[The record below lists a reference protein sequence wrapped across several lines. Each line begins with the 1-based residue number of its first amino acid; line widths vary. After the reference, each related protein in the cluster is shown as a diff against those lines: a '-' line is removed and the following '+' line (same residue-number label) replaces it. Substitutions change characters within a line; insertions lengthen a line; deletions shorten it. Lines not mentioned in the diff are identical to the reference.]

1 MSRPAGR
8 QGPAGEREGALMAT
22 DRHAP
27 SDGDRWQRA
36 WSHREQLLKVARR
49 RSMSV
54 EDAED
59 AVHEAMLR
67 AAEQP
72 HLDDERL
79 GAWLTTVT
87 MRLCVDRHRQ
97 VHREA
102 DPGRAAALV
111 PPGPAPVDELVC
123 DRAEAKWLAVRSGE
137 LPARQAEA
145 LWLKSEDLDVGQVA
159 RKMGLSYRTVES
171 LLARARRTL
180 RNSLAATLALAL
192 WLCGRGRP
200 RGTQVVAAAS
210 TAATLAVAGFVLPY
224 AHDWDPPASA
234 PGTSGAADIRTGDG
248 AHPPSVS
255 PGDSAAWE
263 RRPASPGT
271 PGAAPSSSP
280 LLPDPALPSL
290 PALPPLP
297 DASVPPVPEVP
308 EVPEVP
314 KVPDV
319 PEVPKVAIP
328 SVPALP
334 SENVTTLD
342 TPKAPP
348 APSIPPAPATAP
360 GAPAPPPSPSPSL
373 PAGAPGPRET
383 SAGLPAAGR

>member
-1 MSRPAGR
+1 
-8 QGPAGEREGALMAT
+8 MAT
-22 DRHAP
+22 DMHAP
-27 SDGDRWQRA
+27 SDDERWQRA

-49 RSMSV
+49 RSLSP

-102 DPGRAAALV
+102 EVRRSPRLHA
-111 PPGPAPVDELVC
+111 PGPAPVDELVC

-159 RKMGLSYRTVES
+159 HKMGLSYRTVES

-180 RNSLAATLALAL
+180 RDSLAATLALAL

-200 RGTQVVAAAS
+200 RGVGNAHMVAAAS
-210 TAATLAVAGFVLPY
+210 TAATLAVAGFVAPH
-224 AHDWDPPASA
+224 AHEWSQDRPASSPA
-234 PGTSGAADIRTGDG
+234 TSGAADARPGDG
-248 AHPPSVS
+248 ARSPSPRVFGR
-255 PGDSAAWE
+255 PREQAPRE
-263 RRPASPGT
+263 RRGTPAPGGTPAAASPL
-271 PGAAPSSSP
+271 PGLPRPPAA
-280 LLPDPALPSL
+280 D
-290 PALPPLP
+290 
-297 DASVPPVPEVP
+297 VPPVPAVP
-308 EVPEVP
+308 GLPGVPRVP
-314 KVPDV
+314 QAPDLPVPVVPPLPPGHVTTLNAPVPDV
-319 PEVPKVAIP
+319 AAEAPVEVPVPDVAD
-328 SVPALP
+328 VPDP
-334 SENVTTLD
+334 RS
-342 TPKAPP
+342 APV
-348 APSIPPAPATAP
+348 
-360 GAPAPPPSPSPSL
+360 
-373 PAGAPGPRET
+373 PR
-383 SAGLPAAGR
+383 P